1 MAGRAMVNAADAP
14 LVRSPGARRCAS
26 AGGNDTGPGLRAVSC
41 EDRDRSMYSTPPRP
55 TFRIGALMGLR
66 TVIRQMG
73 RSLEPPHP
81 LSNDID
87 FPRTSSPTPIPEDN
101 LRPNVPTTTTRG
113 TQPGHAEL
121 DTPPP
126 GTQPLELKR
135 SDRARNL
142 SSRAQDIVARSG
154 KPFVGHSQAPVPEP
168 QPVPDKPQPAPAP
181 AKSKS
186 KSAAAPP
193 AKKPAKR
200 KKPTLRFDGETSGD
214 DDDDGAPIKLRPPKA
229 PRYKSTKGQSPP
241 PKRPGRHLSVAGG
254 SKPSQRSIR
263 LDPES
268 IRNLGEAFGIDPE
281 TATSRT
287 INETIRSLSDN
298 RAAQNETSTQYTQV
312 RGEPAA
318 PLSSLNKKGGGY
330 HRDILEALA
339 KPETSTKKRHH
350 SGIDTESSK
359 RARLDNEPDTQNPP
373 GRSIPPLPSF
383 LHREPHSVSS
393 TQRAVVHP
401 FESQHQLTCASLPE
415 PAYASRHDLAR
426 ASQRGGTRST
436 QSQPTLASNSKSTRA
451 PYESDRVRFGAGGT
465 PIPEP
470 RRDLF
475 ARSTTQQSA
484 PPRGPSPSSRR
495 PVVLVPGT
503 PSLSPVPETRP
514 LKPVPARKP
523 PVAPA
528 HKSRSDTRTPLPH
541 RKGSTTESDSEPE
554 PKPKPK
560 PHPKAKSKPSTSH
573 TASHSSTRHP
583 HSSSRRDP
591 SPVPSK
597 HHGSKDLLGRLGDL
611 LNGGDSDNED
621 PDALLKSAV
630 TLLLRHQQ
638 ERGQPSSS
646 RQAGPSSSSSRQP
659 AASSSKRHTH
669 RRETGAT
676 DDDEPRRNWR
686 DTPSADDDAAS
697 GDGYEPPI
705 DLSRSG
711 LGRYPGR
718 RGKVASC
725 AMLGLLSVA
734 ARRGI
739 YQDHDVN
746 IVWARKEFVRAWKKR
761 YPDVPVP
768 PFPDDLLQTI
778 VLRISGL
785 RTEVKKRIRALIIYL
800 FRFRNPGDD
809 NARQDANV
817 ELCKLL
823 LPNTFH
829 CRELEEDKDYYEH
842 PTFVE
847 AISEAFFWHQDSF
860 AVRDQAKWQII
871 PLPAVA
877 FVLTMMQDCI
887 QEWDTGCFRA
897 RENSFRQQKD
907 LYKAHLHGLYVYE
920 SEAADRLTGF
930 QAAWFKAGMKH
941 AGIRIDSG
949 ESDHEFCQPV
959 TQARFV
965 RPQSESESEAEA
977 APELSPEPEPSP
989 EPEYVDGRLTA
1000 QSKGKGKPPWL
1011 DDFSDY

>member
-1 MAGRAMVNAADAP
+1 M
-14 LVRSPGARRCAS
+14 
-26 AGGNDTGPGLRAVSC
+26 
-41 EDRDRSMYSTPPRP
+41 TP
-55 TFRIGALMGLR
+55 
-66 TVIRQMG
+66 Q
-73 RSLEPPHP
+73 
-81 LSNDID
+81 SNDID

-168 QPVPDKPQPAPAP
+168 QPVPDEPQPAPAP

-254 SKPSQRSIR
+254 SKPSQRSVR

-268 IRNLGEAFGIDPE
+268 IWNLGEAFGIDPE

-298 RAAQNETSTQYTQV
+298 
-312 RGEPAA
+312 P
-318 PLSSLNKKGGGY
+318 
-330 HRDILEALA
+330 

-359 RARLDNEPDTQNPP
+359 RTRLDNKPDTQNPP

-401 FESQHQLTCASLPE
+401 FESQHQLTAE
-415 PAYASRHDLAR
+415 VLAQHNPNQH
-426 ASQRGGTRST
+426 SHQTP
-436 QSQPTLASNSKSTRA
+436 SQPA
-451 PYESDRVRFGAGGT
+451 PRTKATEF
-465 PIPEP
+465 
-470 RRDLF
+470 DLVLEQ
-475 ARSTTQQSA
+475 RA

-611 LNGGDSDNED
+611 LNGGDSDDED

-697 GDGYEPPI
+697 GDGYE
-705 DLSRSG
+705 S
-711 LGRYPGR
+711 
-718 RGKVASC
+718 
-725 AMLGLLSVA
+725 
-734 ARRGI
+734 
-739 YQDHDVN
+739 
-746 IVWARKEFVRAWKKR
+746 R

-768 PFPDDLLQTI
+768 PIPDDLLRTI

-809 NARQDANV
+809 NARRDANV

-877 FVLTMMQDCI
+877 FMLTMMQDCI

-965 RPQSESESEAEA
+965 QPQSESESEAEA
-977 APELSPEPEPSP
+977 EPELSLEPEPSP

-1000 QSKGKGKPPWL
+1000 QSKGKGKPPQL